1 VALKQER
8 RGGPPPTY
16 SSANLFYA
24 LSVVLPHFSHM
35 GPRSHPGITG
45 NSLSLETSGVEQ
57 CHRCTLLMCAP
68 DLSGSAT
75 GCDCKVTRGANRKPF
90 ACKILE
96 CSAVVVERKIPPG
109 VAASAKELSQSVS
122 SWQRRPNHLA
132 LEPVHGISAPCF
144 FLYAPYYCT
153 STCNIK
159 SCS

>member
-45 NSLSLETSGVEQ
+45 DSLSLETSGVEQ

-96 CSAVVVERKIPPG
+96 CSGGRKKDSSWCGSISKRIEPVSFV
-109 VAASAKELSQSVS
+109 VAATPQPPCTGASP
-122 SWQRRPNHLA
+122 RDFCA
-132 LEPVHGISAPCF
+132 LF
-144 FLYAPYYCT
+144 FFICTLLLY
-153 STCNIK
+153 
-159 SCS
+159 

>member
-8 RGGPPPTY
+8 RGGP
-16 SSANLFYA
+16 SSHLFYA

-45 NSLSLETSGVEQ
+45 DSLSLETSGVEQ

-96 CSAVVVERKIPPG
+96 CSGGRKKDSSWCGSISKRIEPVSFV
-109 VAASAKELSQSVS
+109 VAATAPTTLHWCQSTGFLRLVFFYM
-122 SWQRRPNHLA
+122 HLIIV
-132 LEPVHGISAPCF
+132 LVPVI
-144 FLYAPYYCT
+144 
-153 STCNIK
+153 
-159 SCS
+159 